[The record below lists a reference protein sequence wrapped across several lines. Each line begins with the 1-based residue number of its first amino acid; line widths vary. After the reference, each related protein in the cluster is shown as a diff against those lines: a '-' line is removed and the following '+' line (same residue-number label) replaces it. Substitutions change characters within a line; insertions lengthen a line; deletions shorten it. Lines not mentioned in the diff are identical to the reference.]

1 MKSESKQDNRRIAK
15 MIYPGLRLMKGNLY
29 MDRNKTLVNIMT
41 GDHLTRDQYKTIRS
55 FTDTSIVVIQYKDDV
70 ITLCNSNGQRLMD
83 VTLNGTL
90 RALYPVGYMSENGEE
105 SYFIFKRKYDY
116 AELIIFNEVEQRIKK
131 HIHPISHYSIHG
143 NNLLIYYF
151 SNDESAETLKF
162 KIKMEEI

>member
-1 MKSESKQDNRRIAK
+1 MNSESKQDNRRIAK
-15 MIYPGLRLMKGNLY
+15 MIYPGLQLLKGNLY
-29 MDRNKTLVNIMT
+29 MDRNKTLVNVMT

-55 FTDTSIVVIQYKDDV
+55 FTNTSIVIIQYRNDV
-70 ITLCNSNGQRLMD
+70 ITLCNPNGQQLMNIPLD
-83 VTLNGTL
+83 STI
-90 RALYPVGYMSENGEE
+90 RALYPVGYTSEDGKE

-151 SNDESAETLKF
+151 SSDESAETLKF

>member
-1 MKSESKQDNRRIAK
+1 MNSESKQDNRRIAK
-15 MIYPGLRLMKGNLY
+15 MIYPGLRLLKGNLY

-55 FTDTSIVVIQYKDDV
+55 FTNTSIVIIQYRNDV
-70 ITLCNSNGQRLMD
+70 ITLCNSNGQQLMNIPLD
-83 VTLNGTL
+83 GNL
-90 RALYPVGYMSENGEE
+90 RALYPVGYTSEDGKE

-151 SNDESAETLKF
+151 SSDESAETLKF